1 MRIVTEAAYLTT
13 REAEVLRLLARGRT
27 YAQIGEDLGVSMHT
41 ATSHIRNAYRKLGV
55 RCGAAAVMRAVELK
69 VFGEV

>member
-1 MRIVTEAAYLTT
+1 MRIMTESAYLTT

-41 ATSHIRNAYRKLGV
+41 VTSHIRNAYRKLGV